1 MKCTRNRDI
10 HHREAVMRL
19 LHLKTDYHNNSRLG
33 CLSGWKPDEP
43 AAMYSGN
50 GPTAISFG
58 PGMQQ
63 GFAEGALDRDE
74 LVREIRKMG
83 LEVLE

>member
-1 MKCTRNRDI
+1 
-10 HHREAVMRL
+10 
-19 LHLKTDYHNNSRLG
+19 
-33 CLSGWKPDEP
+33 
-43 AAMYSGN
+43 MYRGN

-63 GFAEGALDRDE
+63 AFAEGAIDRNE
-74 LVREIRKMG
+74 LVKEIEKMG